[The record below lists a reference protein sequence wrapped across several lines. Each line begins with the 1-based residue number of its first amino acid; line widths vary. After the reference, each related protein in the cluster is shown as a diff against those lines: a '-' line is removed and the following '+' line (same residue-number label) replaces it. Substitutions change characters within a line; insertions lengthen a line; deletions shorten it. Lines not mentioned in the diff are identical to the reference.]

1 MRTGRSCPEHS
12 SILIEGHC
20 LKGFQEKNKDV
31 EKWRKGDEMKKLVMI
46 VAVALFVAAG
56 PAMAVPTLVVDLG
69 TVASENAAVAA
80 GMSFNE
86 WGEIEGIPPIGRG
99 GYGMPSPL
107 SADDLVR
114 MVWGYTPAPDSQKWA
129 EISYPVPIRSATITH
144 LDGSQG
150 DSFDVHVYSGPAP
163 VDPAGW
169 NAVLWGHY
177 AAIVT
182 VPAELY
188 FATTFSGA
196 PGTTLRITVT
206 DPATAWQP
214 AWGQLGIDK
223 VEATPIP
230 APGAILLGSIGAGL
244 VGWLRRRR
252 TL

>member
-1 MRTGRSCPEHS
+1 
-12 SILIEGHC
+12 
-20 LKGFQEKNKDV
+20 
-31 EKWRKGDEMKKLVMI
+31 MI
-46 VAVALFVAAG
+46 VAVALFVTAG

-80 GMSFNE
+80 GMTLTE

-114 MVWGYTPAPDSQKWA
+114 MVWGYAPAPDSQKWA
-129 EISYPVPIRSATITH
+129 EISYPVPIRSAAITH

-150 DSFDVHVYSGPAP
+150 DSFDVHVDG
-163 VDPAGW
+163 
-169 NAVLWGHY
+169 VLWGHY

-188 FATTFSGA
+188 FVTTFSGT

-214 AWGQLGIDK
+214 NWGQLGIDK

-230 APGAILLGSIGAGL
+230 APGAILLGSVGAGL

-252 TL
+252 SL

>member
-1 MRTGRSCPEHS
+1 
-12 SILIEGHC
+12 
-20 LKGFQEKNKDV
+20 
-31 EKWRKGDEMKKLVMI
+31 MKKLVMI
-46 VAVALFVAAG
+46 VAVALFVTAG
-56 PAMAVPTLVVDLG
+56 TAMAVPTLVVDLG

-80 GMSFNE
+80 GMTLTE

-114 MVWGYTPAPDSQKWA
+114 MVWGYTPAPDTQKWA
-129 EISYPVPIRSATITH
+129 EISYPVPIESVSITH

-150 DSFDVHVYSGPAP
+150 DSFDVHVDG
-163 VDPAGW
+163 
-169 NAVLWGHY
+169 VLWGHY

-188 FATTFSGA
+188 FVTPFSGT
-196 PGTTLRITVT
+196 PGTTLKITVT
-206 DPATAWQP
+206 DPATQWQP

-230 APGAILLGSIGAGL
+230 APGAILLGSVGAGL
-244 VGWLRRRR
+244 VGWLRRRKSV
-252 TL
+252 